1 MPTSCSTTRRS
12 STACSSQAR
21 DGRRKPRS
29 PRWRAPGPGSASTS
43 RVRRLSSTLDRID
56 RRGYGAYK
64 DLSGSHDFGPFV
76 LFVDRVQRDPFAPP
90 SLIRIRTK
98 VNPFDRDLFANP
110 VRRVAFEDFLT
121 RSVERGIRRVVR
133 GNRGSGGSGRVEI
146 QRTSQVVLPRTSIV
160 VEPGS
165 IEARMAV
172 GLPAQ
177 GRSVDARAAK
187 KVLLEEL
194 PEVVR
199 RGLIPALEG
208 DVDVERA
215 RLHVES
221 VEDADYLRGLLPE
234 LGLMAFVADGAVLPR
249 ESGASDRPLGD
260 GAVPFMSS
268 EEYRVEV
275 DLPNRGTISGMGVPG
290 GITLVAGGGFHG
302 KSTLLLAL
310 SWGVYDHVPGD
321 GRELVVARGDAVKI
335 RAEDGRSVTGV
346 DISAMI
352 GQLTGGATT
361 ENFSTS
367 NASGST
373 SQAANIAEAV
383 EAGTSLLLVDEDT
396 SATNFMIRDERM
408 RELVKSEPI
417 SPFIDLVR
425 PLHRSLGISTV
436 VVVGGVGDY
445 LDVADRVILLEDY
458 APSDATPRSR
468 EVKEMFPPRAPLTP
482 REVRSPRKRV
492 ADPSPINLRRGKRQT
507 ARSKGLHTIELGRER
522 VDLTYLE
529 QLAEAGQTE
538 AVARIVGEWVAAGK
552 VRDMRDLLTEALA
565 SVAQNGLDSL
575 GGFRGHPG
583 EMSLPRTQELAAAM
597 NRIRALRARPGT

>member
-1 MPTSCSTTRRS
+1 
-12 STACSSQAR
+12 
-21 DGRRKPRS
+21 
-29 PRWRAPGPGSASTS
+29 
-43 RVRRLSSTLDRID
+43 VRRLSSTLDRID

-98 VNPFDRDLFANP
+98 ENPFDRDLFANP
-110 VRRVAFEDFLT
+110 VCRVAFEDYLT
-121 RSVERGIRRVVR
+121 RSVEREIRSVVH

-160 VEPGS
+160 VEPGY

-199 RGLIPALEG
+199 KGLIPATG
-208 DVDVERA
+208 GGVDVERA
-215 RLHVES
+215 KLHVET
-221 VEDADYLRGLLPE
+221 VEDADYLRGLLPG
-234 LGLMAFVADGAVLPR
+234 LGLVAFVADGAVLPR
-249 ESGASDRPLGD
+249 ESGASERPLKD
-260 GAVPFMSS
+260 GAIPFESPV
-268 EEYRVEV
+268 EYRVEV
-275 DLPNRGTISGMGVPG
+275 ELPNGGFVSGMGVPEG
-290 GITLVAGGGFHG
+290 VTLVAGGGFHG
-302 KSTLLLAL
+302 KSTLLSAL

-321 GRELVVARGDAVKI
+321 GRELVVARGDAVKV
-335 RAEDGRSVTGV
+335 RAEDGRSVSGV

-352 GQLTGGATT
+352 GELPGGRSTRD
-361 ENFSTS
+361 FSTP

-383 EAGTSLLLVDEDT
+383 EVGTSLLLVDEDT

-408 RELVKSEPI
+408 RELVRREPI

-425 PLHRSLGISTV
+425 PLHRSLGVSTV

-468 EVKEMFPPRAPLTP
+468 EVTRKFPPRAPLAEREVFEP
-482 REVRSPRKRV
+482 RERAIDTSSI
-492 ADPSPINLRRGKRQT
+492 DLRRGKRQT
-507 ARSKGLHTIELGRER
+507 ARGRGLHTIELGSER
-522 VDLTYLE
+522 VDLSYLE

-538 AVARIVGEWVAAGK
+538 AVARIIREWAAAGEVRGVGEL
-552 VRDMRDLLTEALA
+552 VREALA
-565 SVAQNGLDSL
+565 SVSENGLDSL
-575 GGFRGHPG
+575 GTYRGHPG
-583 EMSLPRTQELAAAM
+583 EMSLPRAQELAAAI
-597 NRIRALRARPGT
+597 NRVRPLRAAPKT